1 MPAPTGT
8 WRPGGNTAG
17 IGRTRRSDGIEHTY
31 CVVSHESSQR
41 GSSSRPSR
49 RLRGRACRRTAN
61 RRLAAPRA
69 HATSFN
75 SPNWHAIKCGG
86 SARWRSSAGF
96 LKVAATRGGCPG
108 AVLVPAAYLR
118 DWYRSGNS
126 AHYRIAARLLNAQAR
141 ALSNSEARRSRSF
154 GGSGRTKFLGWRFES
169 CNDLRHT
176 ARSVR
181 WPKPR
186 RKQPHSRHHVTPHF
200 HLLDL
205 IGPVHA
211 VHAPSAAI
219 TRNGTASLRN
229 SR

>member
-1 MPAPTGT
+1 M
-8 WRPGGNTAG
+8 GGVQHRAKRRAG
-17 IGRTRRSDGIEHTY
+17 QLLTEMKQSGERQNQGDNRKTSNGAASKATLSDPWCYPRSI
-31 CVVSHESSQR
+31 
-41 GSSSRPSR
+41 
-49 RLRGRACRRTAN
+49 
-61 RRLAAPRA
+61 
-69 HATSFN
+69 
-75 SPNWHAIKCGG
+75 
-86 SARWRSSAGF
+86 
-96 LKVAATRGGCPG
+96 LKVAAARGGCPG
-108 AVLVPAAYLR
+108 AVLVRAAYLR

>member
-1 MPAPTGT
+1 MEAEA
-8 WRPGGNTAG
+8 RFGG
-17 IGRTRRSDGIEHTY
+17 SE
-31 CVVSHESSQR
+31 
-41 GSSSRPSR
+41 
-49 RLRGRACRRTAN
+49 
-61 RRLAAPRA
+61 RRLAAARA

-75 SPNWHAIKCGG
+75 SPNRHAIQCGG

-96 LKVAATRGGCPG
+96 RKVAATRGGCPG

-126 AHYRIAARLLNAQAR
+126 AHYRMATRLLNAQAR

-211 VHAPSAAI
+211 FHAPSVAI